1 MIKEL
6 FPYKTT
12 LPRNSRPHVYNTL
25 PCMTHDTKLG
35 IFPSVLV
42 IHQ

>member
-12 LPRNSRPHVYNTL
+12 LPRNSRPHVYNNPTL
-25 PCMTHDTKLG
+25 YNKITILIQYQPHK
-35 IFPSVLV
+35 
-42 IHQ
+42 